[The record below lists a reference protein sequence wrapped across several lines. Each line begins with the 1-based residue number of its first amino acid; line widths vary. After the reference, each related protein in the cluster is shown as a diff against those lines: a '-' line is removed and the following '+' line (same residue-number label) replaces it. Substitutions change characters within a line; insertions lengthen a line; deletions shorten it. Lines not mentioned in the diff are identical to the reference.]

1 MNLLVL
7 DTEKTYNIG
16 VVIIDDKQVLEEK
29 EFVVKENFNDPLIC
43 GEANRKRKT
52 KQFDEAKHQIEYTN
66 AADCINQ
73 ISYLIKKYKI
83 QYILGHNVSEDRIQF
98 GNLLKQ
104 AEPYL
109 AQDTVDDFKS
119 MQYFDTQKVV
129 KALLPNN
136 RTINLKDTV
145 EDLTG
150 LSFSQSHTAL
160 ADAQLLSKILLVC
173 GKFLPLFLNN
183 IDMKDRKIL
192 GALSF
197 PSSSYVSSKRIFEGF
212 SNKIDFTIKGF
223 NTQCDKFV
231 EEGLLYFN
239 EIPQYSEKTG
249 KLLRTTLRGYKL
261 TSRGVELYN
270 LLKDFEKNDWVTK
283 LTEAFQQHVAENDSS
298 VDEIRMIFEE
308 TYQRKQ
314 HELEQQYQ
322 EKQKQ
327 LEKQYQEKQK
337 QLECTKEKL
346 TQEREEGQ
354 KIIEAAK
361 LDYEQNLKDYK
372 KITLAWHIIC
382 PILGVVLGVLAFILL
397 QVRG

>member
-1 MNLLVL
+1 MNLLIL

-16 VVIIDDKQVLEEK
+16 IVIINDKQVLEEK

-52 KQFDEAKHQIEYTN
+52 KQFNEAKHQIEYVN
-66 AADCINQ
+66 AAECINQ
-73 ISYLIKKYKI
+73 ISCLIKKYKV

-109 AQDTVDDFKS
+109 AQDIVDTFKS
-119 MQYFDTQKVV
+119 MQYFDTQKVIKV
-129 KALLPNN
+129 LLPNN

-150 LSFSQSHTAL
+150 LSFSQAHTAL

-183 IDMKDRKIL
+183 IDIKDRKIL

-197 PSSSYVSSKRIFEGF
+197 PSSSYMSSKRIFEGF

-249 KLLRTTLRGYKL
+249 KLLQTTLRGYKL
-261 TSRGVELYN
+261 TSRGVEMYN

-283 LTEAFQQHVAENDSS
+283 LTEAFQQHVAENDNH
-298 VDEIRMIFEE
+298 VDEIRAIFEE

-327 LEKQYQEKQK
+327 LEKQYQEQQK
-337 QLECTKEKL
+337 QLEDTKEIL
-346 TQEREEGQ
+346 EQERREDQ

-361 LDYEQNLKDYK
+361 LDYEQNLTNYK
-372 KITLAWHIIC
+372 KTTLAWHIVC
-382 PILGVVLGVLAFILL
+382 PILGIVLGVIAFILL
-397 QVRG
+397 YGLN